1 MPKKATRLQLQ
12 NVCTLRRPK
21 LQKAVCGPA
30 TSATSDDF
38 MPLWLEV
45 RSELYES
52 LGTVEVEVDDEV
64 A

>member
-1 MPKKATRLQLQ
+1 
-12 NVCTLRRPK
+12 
-21 LQKAVCGPA
+21 
-30 TSATSDDF
+30 